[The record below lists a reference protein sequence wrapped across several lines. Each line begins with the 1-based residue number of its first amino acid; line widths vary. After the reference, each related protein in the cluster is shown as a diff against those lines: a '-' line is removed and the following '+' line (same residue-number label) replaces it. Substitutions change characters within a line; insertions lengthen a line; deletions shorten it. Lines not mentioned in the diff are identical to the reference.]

1 MGRSPRGPRLALRQS
16 FSFSYSYSF
25 SPPESD
31 FRPALLGALI
41 RPPIRLCVTPPNFR
55 ALRPTYSLL
64 ATSNAAELT
73 RGERR
78 MPTKLLHVLSFLGK
92 AAGLAIT
99 IAGPLSGTPI
109 GLTVF
114 AAASLLKDAVNH
126 FGDLADD
133 GKPNDSF
140 KP

>member
-1 MGRSPRGPRLALRQS
+1 MLVHMTKTPGATTQPSAPRKAVLPRGQ
-16 FSFSYSYSF
+16 
-25 SPPESD
+25 
-31 FRPALLGALI
+31 
-41 RPPIRLCVTPPNFR
+41 
-55 ALRPTYSLL
+55 
-64 ATSNAAELT
+64 LT
-73 RGERR
+73 RGQGS
-78 MPTKLLHVLSFLGK
+78 MPTKLLHILSFLGK
-92 AAGLAIT
+92 AAGLALT
-99 IAGPLSGTPI
+99 IAGPLSSTPI

>member
-1 MGRSPRGPRLALRQS
+1 MPNHLRARRLKEPTVR
-16 FSFSYSYSF
+16 
-25 SPPESD
+25 
-31 FRPALLGALI
+31 RPLI
-41 RPPIRLCVTPPNFR
+41 RLPAVNTHGGNAWLRRSWLIGHKPNR
-55 ALRPTYSLL
+55 ASLSIFCSDSDLL
-64 ATSNAAELT
+64 ATSTPAELT
-73 RGERR
+73 RRLRR
-78 MPTKLLHVLSFLGK
+78 MPTKLLRVLSFLGK
-92 AAGLAIT
+92 AAGLALT